1 MSISYNSLVQI
12 RFNYF
17 QTFPNSGNTIKNGIK
32 VLWIMSEADSIEIK
46 NVEIY
51 GELLCGVRILEPF

>member
-51 GELLCGVRILEPF
+51 GELLCGVRI